1 MKVAYYPGCSL
12 HATARAY
19 DESIRSIA
27 GLMNLTL
34 EEIDDWSC
42 CGSSSAH
49 PVSRRLAVAL
59 AARNLALAEAQGL
72 EEVVAPCAAC
82 YNRLA
87 GARHAVAED
96 AGLAR
101 EMPAI
106 LGRPFENRVAVRNVV
121 QLLRASAP
129 AIGQKIAR
137 PLKGLKVACYYGC
150 LLVRGEGV
158 AEFDDAEQPT
168 SMEEVVKACG
178 ATPVKWNMAVECCG
192 GSFSISRTGSV
203 VRLGR
208 AILMDARKAGADLVL
223 VACPMCHSNL
233 DFRQQAMMRRGENGM
248 PILFITEL
256 VGLALGLDGGP
267 LGLERHFVSTAPVL
281 AKLAGAA
288 GQSQKEAH

>member
-1 MKVAYYPGCSL
+1 MKIGYYPGCSMHGTSREFDESL
-12 HATARAY
+12 KEVARAIGA
-19 DESIRSIA
+19 E
-27 GLMNLTL
+27 LQ
-34 EEIDDWSC
+34 EIEDWSC

-49 PVSRRLAVAL
+49 PVSHRLAVAL
-59 AARNLALAEAQGL
+59 SARNLALAEAQGL

-106 LGRPFENRVAVRNVV
+106 LGRPFENRVVVRNVV

-129 AIGQKIAR
+129 AIGQKVAR

-208 AILMDARKAGADLVL
+208 IILDDARKAGADLVL

-256 VGLALGLDGGP
+256 VGLSLGLDGGP

>member
-1 MKVAYYPGCSL
+1 MKIGYYPGCSMHGTSREFDESL
-12 HATARAY
+12 KEVARAIGA
-19 DESIRSIA
+19 E
-27 GLMNLTL
+27 LQ
-34 EEIDDWSC
+34 EIDDWSC

-49 PVSRRLAVAL
+49 PVSHRLAVAL
-59 AARNLALAEAQGL
+59 SARNLALAEAQGL

-96 AGLAR
+96 ARLAR

-106 LGRPFENRVAVRNVV
+106 LGRPFKNRVAVRNVV
-121 QLLRASAP
+121 QLLRTSAP
-129 AIGQKIAR
+129 AIREKVTR

-158 AEFDDAEQPT
+158 ADFDDTEQPA
-168 SMEEVVKACG
+168 SMEEVVKVCG
-178 ATPVKWNMAVECCG
+178 ATPVKWNMALECCG

-208 AILMDARKAGADLVL
+208 IILEDARKAGADLVL

-233 DFRQQAMMRRGENGM
+233 DFRQQAMMRRGENGL

-256 VGLALGLDGGP
+256 VGLALGLESGP
-267 LGLERHFVSTAPVL
+267 LGLERHFVSTATVL
-281 AKLAGAA
+281 AKLPSAA
-288 GQSQKEAH
+288 SESRKEAH

>member
-1 MKVAYYPGCSL
+1 MKIGYYPGCSM
-12 HATARAY
+12 HGTSREF
-19 DESIRSIA
+19 DESLKEVARVIGA
-27 GLMNLTL
+27 ELQ
-34 EEIDDWSC
+34 EIDDWSC

-49 PVSRRLAVAL
+49 PVSHRLAVAL
-59 AARNLALAEAQGL
+59 SARNLALAEAQGL

-129 AIGQKIAR
+129 AIGQKVAR

-208 AILMDARKAGADLVL
+208 IILEDARKAGADLVL

-233 DFRQQAMMRRGENGM
+233 DFRQQAMMRRGEHAV

-256 VGLALGLDGGP
+256 VGLSLGLEGGP

>member
-1 MKVAYYPGCSL
+1 MKIGYYPGCSMHGTSREFDESL
-12 HATARAY
+12 KEVARAIGA
-19 DESIRSIA
+19 E
-27 GLMNLTL
+27 LQ
-34 EEIDDWSC
+34 EIEDWSC

-59 AARNLALAEAQGL
+59 SARNLALAEAQGL

-106 LGRPFENRVAVRNVV
+106 LGRPFENRVVVRNVV

-129 AIGQKIAR
+129 AIGQKVAR

-208 AILMDARKAGADLVL
+208 IILDDARKAGADLVL

-256 VGLALGLDGGP
+256 VGLSLGLDGGP

>member
-1 MKVAYYPGCSL
+1 MKIGYYPGCSMHGTSREFDESL
-12 HATARAY
+12 KEVARAIGA
-19 DESIRSIA
+19 E
-27 GLMNLTL
+27 LQ
-34 EEIDDWSC
+34 EIDDWSC

-49 PVSRRLAVAL
+49 PVSHRLAVAL
-59 AARNLALAEAQGL
+59 SARNLALAEAQGFG
-72 EEVVAPCAAC
+72 EVVAPCAAC

-87 GARHAVAED
+87 GARHAIAED
-96 AGLAR
+96 VGLAR
-101 EMPAI
+101 EIPAI
-106 LGRPFENRVAVRNVV
+106 LGRPFQNRVAVRNVV
-121 QLLRASAP
+121 ELLRTSAP
-129 AIGQKIAR
+129 AIGQKVTR

-158 AEFDDAEQPT
+158 AEFDDTEQPT

-178 ATPVKWNMAVECCG
+178 ATPVKWNMALECCG

-208 AILMDARKAGADLVL
+208 VILEDARRAGADLVL

-233 DFRQQAMMRRGENGM
+233 DFRQQAMMRRGESGM

-256 VGLALGLDGGP
+256 VGLALGLGSGP

-281 AKLAGAA
+281 SKLSSAE
-288 GQSQKEAH
+288 SESRKEAH